1 MFQIQNNTEKHVS
14 QATLKPSSL
23 FSLIFSQSA
32 NQLKTLKAF
41 ISNELIELNNYAESS
56 DKAKMYSFFTFPR
69 KNLHHLKYIPTE
81 IVIVRI

>member
-56 DKAKMYSFFTFPR
+56 DKAKMYSFFEYSA
-69 KNLHHLKYIPTE
+69 LTE
-81 IVIVRI
+81 RLGRFKLNTLVAVG